1 MSEALETAIRDILI
15 NEKNTSRVAEE
26 LFGRLDVDEETQ
38 NDERTAFTNFL
49 INAGHYEE
57 VIKLY
62 SRWFKKKEAHS
73 FRSFCYTLNKN
84 GFTPNETFS
93 NYLFKAKKESNEKSD
108 LWLSDWEGYDRRFV
122 AEKKSAIENAIKQYD
137 SIKKSLLNKLEYLRA
152 NRMINEEEKLIDQ
165 LIVMMPENLELKQ
178 QKNNFQ
184 ERWARAIIAR
194 KSFESLDTTF
204 ENPTKPI
211 DTETETIIQAMT
223 QEMIVACEKNSNL
236 VYDFAIALYFLEQ
249 YEVALQILAYSTPIP
264 NLKSISSFEKT
275 HANDEKSIDWF
286 KIELLIKSRRYVES
300 LDFISNI
307 EKKYAADPETSFAGT
322 YAKALTLYGLH
333 QQSTATELLKSIVNI
348 RPNYR
353 SAHSLLQKWTGK
365 R

>member
-1 MSEALETAIRDILI
+1 LSEALETAIRDILI
-15 NEKNTSRVAEE
+15 NEKDTSRVAEE
-26 LFGRLDVDEETQ
+26 LFGRMDVDEETLT
-38 NDERTAFTNFL
+38 DERTAFTNFL

-62 SRWFKKKEAHS
+62 SRWFKKKESHS
-73 FRSFCYTLNKN
+73 LRSFCYTLNKN

-93 NYLFKAKKESNEKSD
+93 NYLFKAKKESAEKLD
-108 LWLSDWEGYDRRFV
+108 LWLSDWEGYDRRFA
-122 AEKKSAIENAIKQYD
+122 AEKKTAVQSAQKQYD
-137 SIKKSLLNKLEYLRA
+137 SIKKNLFNKLEYLRA

-204 ENPTKPI
+204 DNPSRPL
-211 DTETETIIQAMT
+211 DTETETIVLAIT
-223 QEMIVACEKNSNL
+223 QEMIVRSESNSTL

-249 YEVALQILAYSTPIP
+249 YEVALQILAYASPIP
-264 NLKSISSFEKT
+264 NLKSKSSNKT
-275 HANDEKSIDWF
+275 NHENNDKSIDWF

-300 LDFISNI
+300 LDFISII